1 MEKDK
6 ETKYFEN
13 RIHWREWLLENHE
26 QSENL
31 WVQFYKVS
39 SPEPS
44 MRWEEAVQEALCFGW
59 IDGRK
64 KTLDNK
70 SYIQLFS
77 KRKAKSTWSRIN
89 KVSVE
94 NLIASGQMTEAGLAV
109 IERAKKNGSWTILDS
124 VENLEVPK
132 LLEVEFEK
140 NSNAKDFY
148 NNLSRS
154 NKKILLSWIVL
165 AKRDETKATRIKKIV
180 EKASEGKLPF

>member
-1 MEKDK
+1 MINIKTE
-6 ETKYFEN
+6 YFEN
-13 RIHWREWLLENHE
+13 RSQWRGWLVDNHN
-26 QSENL
+26 NL
-31 WVQFYKVS
+31 DSIWVKYYRVS
-39 SPEPS
+39 AQEPS
-44 MRWEEAVQEALCFGW
+44 MTWEEAVQEALCFGW

-64 KTLDNK
+64 KTLNNK

-94 NLIASGQMTEAGLAV
+94 NLIVSGQMTEAGLAV

-124 VENLEVPK
+124 VENLEVPR

-180 EKASEGKLPF
+180 EMASEGKLPF